1 MQLVIDRPW
10 RAVAI
15 ISAGAIACAVIAMA
29 VVMLGYTPPAEA
41 THSCSGVHINPGQDL
56 DAIVNSDPVDRATTF
71 CVHASTSGATYM
83 IDRTVQLRSGDKLL
97 GQPGQVVT
105 RGPASYGVPPVK
117 IRNGASL
124 PRLIRLSGSNVVL
137 SWLDV
142 SGSVA
147 KYSNGSP
154 VMDSGHAIGAWAAT
168 SSTSMSYLSVH
179 DNANSAI
186 DSMNGKL
193 LHSDLH
199 HNGTNSDFWAKTA
212 TAIKGVKEYEAAF
225 NYVHDN
231 PANGLWCDAGCT
243 DVGAAMPNGFWV
255 HDNLLVNNGR
265 WGARYEHSPKDL
277 ANGVHRTQP
286 SALIEDNQVHG
297 NGYKGSSLGGVSMY
311 DAQNATFR
319 NNFFGPKTINGV
331 SYRVN
336 NNRRAI
342 VFVDS
347 GRATRTDLWNGDA
360 VGNSLGGETIVGCGM
375 PDNVVYCANN
385 R

>member
-105 RGPASYGVPPVK
+105 RVPASYGVPLVK

-124 PRLIRLSGSNVVL
+124 AKLIELSGSNVTL
-137 SWLDV
+137 RWLDV
-142 SGSVA
+142 AGA
-147 KYSNGSP
+147 AIKFTNGHP
-154 VMDSGHAIGAWAAT
+154 DVTTGHAIGAWGANPTARLE
-168 SSTSMSYLSVH
+168 YLAVH
-179 DNANSAI
+179 DNPNSAI
-186 DSMNGKL
+186 NNMNGKL
-193 LHSDLH
+193 LHSNLYN
-199 HNGTNSDFWAKTA
+199 NGTNSYFHGFSA
-212 TAIKGVKEYEAAF
+212 TAVKGIHEYEAAY

-231 PANGLWCDAGCT
+231 PANGLWCDQQCA
-243 DVGAAMPNGFWV
+243 DVGAAMPNGFWA
-255 HDNLLVNNGR
+255 HHNLSVNNGR
-265 WGARYEHSPKDL
+265 WGIRYEYSPIV
-277 ANGVHRTQP
+277 ASGVHRSQP
-286 SALIEDNQVHG
+286 TALIENNEIHA
-297 NGYKGSSLGGVSMY
+297 NGYKGSTFGGASMY

-319 NNFFGPKTINGV
+319 SNFFGPKTIAGV
-331 SYRVN
+331 SYSAN
-336 NNRRAI
+336 NNKRAI
-342 VFVDS
+342 LFQDS
-347 GRATRTDLWNGDA
+347 GKASRTDLWNGDA
-360 VGNSLGGETIVGCGM
+360 VGNTLGGEVIINCGK